1 MDLSSTD
8 SIRLPRHKCIRLLVT
23 LSSIIFDLERDA
35 NKNTTILFLSQF
47 QPLRDCYEHL
57 LNMEIILRWSDL
69 LINLRNWFEA
79 SRLELLWMDSME
91 KCEESFVMDRS
102 RKDFVCN

>member
-1 MDLSSTD
+1 MFIRVLVDGFIEYRFD
-8 SIRLPRHKCIRLLVT
+8 SPATPQVYAIVGDIVIGNLRPT
-23 LSSIIFDLERDA
+23 ERDA

-69 LINLRNWFEA
+69 LINLRN
-79 SRLELLWMDSME
+79 
-91 KCEESFVMDRS
+91 
-102 RKDFVCN
+102 